1 MRFHNLLVKMVQ
13 EDASDMFV
21 TAKLPV
27 SAKINGELQPI
38 DSEVLTAD
46 EAFSL
51 VQDAM
56 NEKQKKQ
63 FDEEKECNFAISI
76 DGIGRFRVSAFWQR
90 DMAGM
95 VIRRIV
101 TEIPSADEL
110 GLPSV
115 LKDVVMS
122 KRGLVLFVGGT
133 GTGKSTSMA
142 ALIGYRNKNSRGHI
156 LTIEDPVEFVH
167 EHGKSMVTQREVGLD
182 TESFDAALKS
192 SLRQAPD
199 VILIGEIR
207 SQEIMEHALS
217 FAETGHLCL
226 CTLHANN
233 ANQALDRILNFF
245 PSERHDQL
253 WLDLSLNL
261 KGMVAQQ
268 LIPTPDGKGRVA
280 AIEVMLNT
288 PLVSDLIK
296 KGDVTSLKPL
306 MAKSNEVGMQTFD
319 QALFRLYKSKQITY
333 EDALNSADSANDLRL
348 MIKLDSEHD
357 FMAEADQGGLSMQ
370 QDEDD
375 SGNMMG
381 GMKLR

>member
-1 MRFHNLLVKMVQ
+1 MTLHELLQKMVN

-21 TAKLPV
+21 TSLLPV
-27 SAKINGELQPI
+27 SAKINGELVPI
-38 DSEVLTAD
+38 ADEVLTP
-46 EAFSL
+46 EASL
-51 VQDAM
+51 GLVHDAM
-56 NEKQKKQ
+56 NEKQRTQ
-63 FDEEKECNFAISI
+63 FDQEKECNFAIAI

-95 VIRRIV
+95 VVRRIV
-101 TEIPSADEL
+101 TDIPDADDL

-167 EHGKSMVTQREVGLD
+167 EHGKSMITQREVGID

-217 FAETGHLCL
+217 FAETGHLCIA
-226 CTLHANN
+226 TLHANN
-233 ANQALDRILNFF
+233 ANQAIDRIMHLV
-245 PSERHDQL
+245 PADQHEKL
-253 WLDLSLNL
+253 QFDLALNL
-261 KGMVAQQ
+261 RGIVAQQ
-268 LIPTPDGKGRVA
+268 LVPTKDGHGRVA
-280 AIEVMLNT
+280 AIEILLNS
-288 PLVSDLIK
+288 PFISELIK
-296 KGDVTSLKPL
+296 KGDVGSIKEV
-306 MAKSNEVGMQTFD
+306 MSKSNDQGMQTFD
-319 QALFRLYKSKQITY
+319 QALFNLYQQGLINY
-333 EDALNSADSANDLRL
+333 ADALHHADSPNDLRL
-348 MIKLDSEHD
+348 MIKLRSNE
-357 FMAEADQGGLSMQ
+357 QGGAGSLAGVTLDGME
-370 QDEDD
+370 DEDPFK
-375 SGNMMG
+375 N
-381 GMKLR
+381 

>member
-1 MRFHNLLVKMVQ
+1 MKFHELLQKMVA
-13 EDASDMFV
+13 EEASDMFV

-38 DSEVLTAD
+38 DGHSLSPE
-46 EAFSL
+46 EALGL
-51 VQDAM
+51 VHDAM
-56 NEKQKKQ
+56 NDKQKTE
-63 FDEEKECNFAISI
+63 FDVNKECNFAISI

-101 TEIPSADEL
+101 TEIPDADDL

-142 ALIGYRNKNSRGHI
+142 ALIGFRNKNSRGHI

-167 EHGKSMVTQREVGLD
+167 EHQKSMITQREVGLD

-217 FAETGHLCL
+217 FAETGHLCIA
-226 CTLHANN
+226 TLHANN
-233 ANQALDRILNFF
+233 ANQAIDRIMHLVPAEQHGKLLF
-245 PSERHDQL
+245 
-253 WLDLSLNL
+253 DLALNL
-261 KGMVAQQ
+261 RGIIAQQ
-268 LIPTPDGKGRVA
+268 LIPTKDGHGRVA
-280 AIEVMLNT
+280 AIEILLNS
-288 PLVSDLIK
+288 PYVAELIK
-296 KGDVTSLKPL
+296 KGEVGEIKEV
-306 MAKSNEVGMQTFD
+306 MEKSTEQGMQTFD
-319 QALFRLYKSKQITY
+319 QALFNLYQRGMINY
-333 EDALNSADSANDLRL
+333 ADALHHADSPNDLRL
-348 MIKLDSEHD
+348 MIKLRTN
-357 FMAEADQGGLSMQ
+357 DQGGTGALSGVTLAGLEG
-370 QDEDD
+370 DNDD
-375 SGNMMG
+375 F
-381 GMKLR
+381 